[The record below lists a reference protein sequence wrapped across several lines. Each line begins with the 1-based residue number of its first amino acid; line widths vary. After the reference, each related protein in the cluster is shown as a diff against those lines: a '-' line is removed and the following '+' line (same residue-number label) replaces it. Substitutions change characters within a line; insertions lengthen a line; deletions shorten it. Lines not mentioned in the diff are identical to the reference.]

1 MLILFT
7 SSNTLGSYLI
17 RKVDG
22 GEYSHCLIIQDNDV
36 AIEAT
41 ATHGVQAKRKLPAL
55 MEDSK
60 AYALFWLPSDTE
72 DQGREA
78 IRFALGQVGKPYDY
92 MALPS
97 IAIRHLFDT
106 SPHWEDKN
114 RWYCDEL
121 MLATMSI
128 CNANVRKLVRGWP
141 GRFGVE
147 AARNILI
154 DSGASLLQH
163 K

>member
-22 GEYSHCLIIQDNDV
+22 GEYSHCMVIQDNDV

-41 ATHGVQAKRKLPAL
+41 AAHGVIAKRKLQSL
-55 MEDSK
+55 KSDSNS
-60 AYALFWLPSDTE
+60 YALYEISSDTKE
-72 DQGREA
+72 LGKEA
-78 IRFALGQVGKPYDY
+78 ITFAQGQIGRPYDY
-92 MALPS
+92 SALPS
-97 IAIRHLFDT
+97 LAVRHLFDT
-106 SPHWEDKN
+106 APHWEDKTK
-114 RWYCDEL
+114 WYCDEL
-121 MLATMSI
+121 MLATVSI

-154 DSGASLLQH
+154 DSGASLLQR